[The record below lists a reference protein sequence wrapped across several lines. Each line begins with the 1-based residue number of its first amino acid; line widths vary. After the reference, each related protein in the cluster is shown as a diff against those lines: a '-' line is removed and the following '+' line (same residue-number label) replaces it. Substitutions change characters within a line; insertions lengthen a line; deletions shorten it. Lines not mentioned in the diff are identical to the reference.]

1 LIKKFRDKN
10 TKLTFIETETIFKPL
25 NFNIVISVILSF
37 LTDWFMLHQVIYTV
51 RQTEQSTVEDVLNA
65 LKSKVNCINKV
76 YILSY

>member
-10 TKLTFIETETIFKPL
+10 NKLTFIETETIFKPL

>member
-10 TKLTFIETETIFKPL
+10 KKLTFIETETIFKPL